1 MIQDI
6 KPHIM
11 HNEYKPHPPQAD
23 DFVFGYD
30 GRNVLMKSDTEFY
43 RVKDVP
49 DKRLYYLF
57 QIDDVRFYMA
67 DLKDIAVNSIN
78 SYNLRFF
85 DDQVLAYAAITGW
98 QIASW
103 MEISRY
109 CGRCGTLMNQD
120 TVERAMRCPKC
131 GNIVYPRIM
140 PAVIA
145 AVVNDKDQ
153 LLVTKYAHGRYQKYA
168 LVAGFNEIGE
178 TIEET
183 CKREVREET
192 GLDVEHLKYY
202 KSQPW
207 GFTSTLLFGFVAHVR
222 GSDAITMDANE
233 LRVARWA
240 ERGEPLDTGG
250 HASLTSE
257 MIEMFQKGMI

>member
-6 KPHIM
+6 KPHVM
-11 HNEYKPHPPQAD
+11 HNEYKPVPPKAD

-49 DKRLYYLF
+49 GKRLYYLF
-57 QIDDVRFYMA
+57 RIDDVSFYMT

-85 DDQVLAYAAITGW
+85 DDQLMAYAAITGW

-103 MEISRY
+103 MEINRY
-109 CGRCGTLMNQD
+109 CGRCGAIMNQD
-120 TVERAMRCPKC
+120 TKERAMRCPKC

-140 PAVIA
+140 PAVIV
-145 AVVNDKDQ
+145 AVINDKDQ
-153 LLVTKYAHGRYQKYA
+153 ILVTKYAHGRYQKYA

-183 CKREVREET
+183 CIREVKEET
-192 GLDVEHLKYY
+192 GLDVEHLTYY

-222 GSDAITMDANE
+222 GSDAITMDPGE

-240 ERGEPLDTGG
+240 DRSETLDTGG

-257 MIEMFQKGMI
+257 MIGMYLKGKI